1 MCSKA
6 MEIIKRANGVR
17 YAGEKS
23 VQKARERRCDV
34 IKRWLGEGDGGEGS
48 SEERDGGGMGSKTG
62 KVNAHGR
69 RGDAQVHLAKKRSQ
83 SGHLLWW

>member
-34 IKRWLGEGDGGEGS
+34 VKRWLGEGDGGEGS
-48 SEERDGGGMGSKTG
+48 SE
-62 KVNAHGR
+62 
-69 RGDAQVHLAKKRSQ
+69 
-83 SGHLLWW
+83 